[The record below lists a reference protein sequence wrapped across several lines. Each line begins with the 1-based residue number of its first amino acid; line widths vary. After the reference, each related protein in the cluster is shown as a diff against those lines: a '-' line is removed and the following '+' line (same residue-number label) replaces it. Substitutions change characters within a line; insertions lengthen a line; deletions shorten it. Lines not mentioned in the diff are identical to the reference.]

1 MFKVY
6 IIYSAFL
13 DRYYVGSTANIE
25 DRLFRHKNSGSKSTK
40 SASDWELVYSEEFDT
55 RSEAVMREREI
66 KGKKSRKY
74 LEALIKNLQ

>member
-74 LEALIKNLQ
+74 LESLISNQ

>member
-6 IIYSAFL
+6 IIFSAFL

-55 RSEAVMREREI
+55 RSEAVLREREI

-74 LEALIKNLQ
+74 LESLISNQ

>member
-6 IIYSAFL
+6 IIFSAFL

-25 DRLFRHKNSGSKSTK
+25 DRLVRHKNSGSKSTK

-74 LEALIKNLQ
+74 LESLISNQ

>member
-6 IIYSAFL
+6 IIFSAFL

>member
-6 IIYSAFL
+6 IIFSAFL

-74 LEALIKNLQ
+74 LESLISNQ

>member
-25 DRLFRHKNSGSKSTK
+25 DRIFRHKNSGSKSTK